1 MRGPEQYPGVPQLE
15 GAFVLRGATSS
26 RVYAG
31 RQITSPGPQTI
42 SFVAPSVE
50 SSYEVLMAKAPQ
62 GQSLAAVPFLAGG
75 RAPRRSPCRS

>member
-1 MRGPEQYPGVPQLE
+1 MPQLE